1 MDEKEQNDKEDA
13 TFGELKGLAVIL
25 KSGNEE
31 ESSNNKKS
39 NDVLADI
46 AKTMSM
52 QLGISRQSAK
62 SEAKSKLNEGRQG
75 DGPAS
80 DNPYA
85 PDPPEKEKNSIFSSF
100 AKSKKRGEED
110 AEGFDILDAAGIS
123 VLVEKFY
130 KVMSLLRLTIIPAIV
145 PFIPL
150 ILGIAAAI
158 TAVVSGLM
166 VAFDYFNSKEG
177 SLGEKI
183 YAAIEGFF
191 IGLTN
196 VITYPLDWIK
206 DAVSG
211 LFKSIL
217 GEDNFL
223 SRILDSF
230 SFVDDVHNF
239 IRALFQFFED
249 LWEFISPLFSF
260 LGTALEIAFFP
271 LTFALETIFK
281 GIEMIAGWFLK
292 AANWITKWILPD
304 APDEEFVSQ
313 TNQEERDG
321 RRKARDSGLYD
332 KTGVF
337 GKSKVDE
344 SKIGSATADQLQA
357 IVSDNDLSD
366 EQMKLVVDQLK
377 LLTDSDATP
386 RGDAGDLGN
395 AIKSKRPAMDAGEEA
410 DAKVKAAESKRI
422 RDEVLAG
429 STPEEIEALK
439 AEMGIESDKKNT
451 GFFARLFGTDEKP
464 EKPEKLARIKAEMG
478 ISTAA
483 KTYAGSV
490 GSTDFSSMSPEEQSA
505 YDEFKQIPEGIRR
518 AEPHIQQRRTNP
530 YSMAL
535 RSKVATRKELR
546 SYQANPLLEAP
557 TGGSAVNQGQAL
569 ESGTNR
575 MANAKS
581 KQQNSAPIVVSTP
594 NNSQTTTNNVSNTT
608 SGGGAS
614 PIDTHDPFSKY
625 APLGTSNW

>member
-439 AEMGIESDKKNT
+439 AEMGI
-451 GFFARLFGTDEKP
+451 
-464 EKPEKLARIKAEMG
+464 
-478 ISTAA
+478 STAA